1 MEPFTGSEL
10 KTLFLLLVVTEELT
24 SVVLLLIL
32 ALVTVQPWFQERDF
46 PTKTWSLYSSTLQ
59 VSTEQDVS
67 SQKDAEAKEVI
78 LLIAREKDSWKDTHL
93 QPRTWPQETSCQDR

>member
-46 PTKTWSLYSSTLQ
+46 PTRIWSLYSSTLQ

-67 SQKDAEAKEVI
+67 SQKDAEAKEDI
-78 LLIAREKDSWKDTHL
+78 WLTLKEKDLWRDTHQ
-93 QPRTWPQETSCQDR
+93 QPRIWLQETSSQDR